1 MVEIRPNHVRGNQE
15 DVRSFGVRIRVKGT
29 FCGLLLR
36 ELQLLRNLH
45 GLGPGRRPPTAQ
57 QRACGETTERSP
69 VHNEV
74 LTISVVRAE
83 QIHVDDTAE
92 GLGLQSRTRE
102 GGDFS
107 VARRAR
113 KSASVKPLLTGQDDA
128 LAKDR
133 LLHCRL
139 GLAQAA
145 SLWRMSSRGIGE
157 IEGVKGP
164 GSATFIE
171 PGAPA
176 GSYCMLGG
184 VLPCS
189 IALASSRCFW
199 RTGIASCAYDLIVGS
214 VASFASFL

>member
-92 GLGLQSRTRE
+92 RLGVQSMSLERV
-102 GGDFS
+102 DFS
-107 VARRAR
+107 GAGG
-113 KSASVKPLLTGQDDA
+113 SAQTVKPA
-128 LAKDR
+128 LSGKNNAFLKDR
-133 LLHCRL
+133 RLLSRL
-139 GLAQAA
+139 GMAQAA
-145 SLWRMSSRGIGE
+145 SL
-157 IEGVKGP
+157 
-164 GSATFIE
+164 
-171 PGAPA
+171 
-176 GSYCMLGG
+176 
-184 VLPCS
+184 
-189 IALASSRCFW
+189 
-199 RTGIASCAYDLIVGS
+199 
-214 VASFASFL
+214 